1 MTFWFDVDDLVR
13 YFCCNFR
20 PTGIQRLSMALF
32 EALQARVPAE
42 DIRFCRRLPEF
53 PYFRRVDFPAL
64 DERLCALIIETPP
77 ARRERAVNR
86 EPWQGWWRQLPARQL
101 TALSRMR
108 RALRELAAASRDF
121 ATPAPPDGPLGAAN
135 LFDLPVSVTFAQG
148 DWLIN
153 LGSSWNAPYEAASLA
168 HLHAAGAK
176 FAVLVYDM
184 IPELFPEW
192 TPAATLAEFRRWVRE
207 TLPQADLLFSISEN
221 TSADIAHCLAEA
233 GKFAP
238 WIEKL
243 PIGARG
249 EIPASSPCPP
259 PQPFVLLVSTV
270 EVRKNHALM
279 FRVWQK
285 LLARH
290 GAAQIP
296 DLVFAGKP
304 GWLTGDFLA
313 QLENASWLNG
323 KIRFVESPSD
333 TELAHLYRQCAFSVY
348 PSFYEGWGLPVTES
362 LEFGKTVAASNRASI
377 PEAGKDFCVYFDP
390 ENIQEA
396 TRVIE
401 DLIRHPERLAALE
414 RHIAQNYQPPSWGDA
429 ADVLLCA
436 LARHDERAG
445 LQPLPVMDQA
455 A

>member
-32 EALQARVPAE
+32 EALQARGPAG
-42 DIRFCRRLPEF
+42 DIQFCRRLPQF

-64 DERLCALIIETPP
+64 DERLCALIIEMPP
-77 ARRERAVNR
+77 VRRERTIKQK
-86 EPWQGWWRQLPARQL
+86 PWRSWRRHLPARQL
-101 TALSRMR
+101 AALGRIR
-108 RALRELAAASRDF
+108 RALRDLAAASRDL
-121 ATPAPPDGPLGAAN
+121 ATPSPSRGPLGAAN
-135 LFDLPVSVTFAQG
+135 LFDLPAGVTFAEG

-168 HLHAAGAK
+168 YVQAAGAK

-192 TPAATLAEFRRWVRE
+192 TPAPTLAEFRRWLRE
-207 TLPQADLLFSISEN
+207 TLPRADLLFSISEN

-233 GKFAP
+233 GKFIP
-238 WIEKL
+238 PIEKL

-249 EIPASSPCPP
+249 EVPAHAP
-259 PQPFVLLVSTV
+259 PQLPFVLLVSTF

-296 DLVFAGKP
+296 DLVFAGKT
-304 GWLTGDFLA
+304 GWLTTDFLA
-313 QLENASWLNG
+313 QLENAGWLGG
-323 KIRFVESPSD
+323 KIRFIESPSD
-333 TELAHLYRQCAFSVY
+333 AELAHLYRQCAFTVY
-348 PSFYEGWGLPVTES
+348 PSFYEGWGLPVSES
-362 LEFGKTVAASNRASI
+362 LGYGKTVAASNRASI
-377 PEAGKDFCVYFDP
+377 PEAGGDFCVYFDP

-401 DLIRHPERLAALE
+401 DLIRRPARLAALE
-414 RHIAQNYQPPSWGDA
+414 RHIAQNYHPPSWGDA
-429 ADVLLCA
+429 ADVLLRA
-436 LARHDERAG
+436 LARHGERAG
-445 LQPLPVMDQA
+445 RPPLPVMHQA

>member
-13 YFCCNFR
+13 YFCCNSR

-32 EALQARVPAE
+32 EALQARAPAGNVQ
-42 DIRFCRRLPEF
+42 FCRRLPEF

-77 ARRERAVNR
+77 VRRERTVKR
-86 EPWQGWWRQLPARQL
+86 TPRQGWRRRLPARQL
-101 TALSRMR
+101 AALGRIR
-108 RALRELAAASRDF
+108 RALRELAAASRDL
-121 ATPAPPDGPLGAAN
+121 ATPAPSRGPLGAAN
-135 LFDLPVSVTFAQG
+135 LFDLPASVTFAPG

-153 LGSSWNAPYEAASLA
+153 LGSSWNAPYEAAGLA
-168 HLHAAGAK
+168 HLRGAGAK

-192 TPAATLAEFRRWVRE
+192 TPAPTLAEFRRWLRE
-207 TLPQADLLFSISEN
+207 TLPRADLLFSISEN

-233 GKFAP
+233 GKLIP
-238 WIEKL
+238 PIEKL
-243 PIGARG
+243 PIGARSG
-249 EIPASSPCPP
+249 LPGLSPP
-259 PQPFVLLVSTV
+259 PPPHPFVLLVSTF

-313 QLENASWLNG
+313 QLENAGWLDG

-333 TELAHLYRQCAFSVY
+333 AELAHLYRQCAFSVY
-348 PSFYEGWGLPVTES
+348 PSFYEGWGLPVSES
-362 LEFGKTVAASNRASI
+362 LGFGKTVAASNRASI
-377 PEAGKDFCVYFDP
+377 PEAGGDFCVYFDP

-414 RHIAQNYQPPSWGDA
+414 RHIARNYHPPSWGDA
-429 ADVLLCA
+429 ANILLGA
-436 LARHDERAG
+436 LARHDEQAG
-445 LQPLPVMDQA
+445 VQPLPVMHQA